1 MKKFTDKTNSL
12 KEPAIKTGNFVPKD
26 AVNLGWFSGKE
37 ISPKNNISI
46 VDLSSMTPENVN
58 SKNELNTIMYANELG
73 ILEDINGN
81 TFVESDDVSVSS
93 LFLNQETL
101 DGKYNVN
108 DLSSLTFAHSY
119 YVSRFFT
126 LIQSKVN
133 GNFSI
138 DDFLE
143 DKYIPNSIKVLD
155 EDGNL
160 YADSETG
167 IKKYRILLESFV
179 TNTNS
184 FLNDIPHRIIVLL
197 DDPSPR
203 NLKIVYDKVEANQD
217 GTWYGQQ
224 LRYQENIN
232 AVPIFD
238 EVKEESEVVD
248 YSNKLKK
255 IYSVKRNTKKALVD
269 GYFLDSPG
277 NQIYTNKKSIDD
289 NRIYEVFNWRLVA
302 KIQNSVNFSNVNY
315 GNGSRRNNILEKV
328 VNIGVIYSSNV
339 GKNLEK
345 IKPYV
350 ALNIQNS
357 PFNLANFSFQNP
369 LNIGN
374 QEKTKA
380 DHWLVDID
388 TVSDLSS
395 FDVLFFSPHWSITD
409 SQAAKINKTF
419 IEKNGTLILDASE
432 CSQDDILKLNRN
444 LTISSS
450 TAQITPSTY
459 NTNSIF
465 IDKNKNNGYPIS
477 NSQFIENCGIFGFS
491 KDINDNYKN
500 YKYFTNTNLTS
511 VLSNAETGQ
520 TGQNFIVSLR
530 NIPETNNLVSGNIVA
545 STAPIFNYCNNIYTG
560 SSLSPVD
567 NYGSISISINN
578 STGFSSYV
586 EGPYKFIYN
595 CILVAINDRVE
606 SSRIKTD
613 VRSSV
618 HYFTSDWNNNWVI
631 NSNVLFE
638 EEKIKYFS
646 NITNNNQTILAR
658 NIITSPKSYY
668 IDQIKKIISTYQDR
682 FFDQDQNNISFYIE
696 YTNDNVSWTNS
707 LPVTDLEKNEISSS
721 YEIVKIDNKESACYV
736 YTEKESPFFLIP
748 SGFGPHVIKEKIIES
763 KADKPSSF
771 SSNPPKNYDFSF
783 QLNHTLTSGSDSARV
798 FSASVKTNS
807 NVRFTQKNIYN
818 ELVTPER
825 PARDSYIDY
834 NSPIAGPRTVTPG
847 ATIAYRPIS
856 LLTTESNYGTAVT
869 NPFSCFVYTG
879 DIAEGNTW
887 DEYYQD
893 KAGMQTTYIKYIQL
907 TLNHAGYP
915 TAVDGLFKKV
925 GKQDS
930 VTHKNIKL
938 FQAAQGMKEDG
949 IVDSRTK
956 EALAFVWAAKDAD
969 SLEKTRVSVV
979 DKNNYK
985 DTKIWNYIKRASE
998 ISTASSSIVNNN
1010 SFRMINFT
1018 GSSKA
1023 VEEIRMWVGF
1033 QIPNNDSIDFSNLD
1047 TVPVIKIATSNS
1059 FSPSSVNYQGVKIL
1073 DWRIGDSF
1081 YTGAPGSDK
1090 KTGFVKGGDLTIKLT
1105 DAKCKGQWVSI
1116 LLLGSD
1122 LNNASFGPKAAG
1134 MAIDGISLVYKMKD
1148 TESVS
1153 YTYPT
1158 IPAIP
1163 YQAPVYAPREETLI
1177 VEGVVDLNNSF
1188 NGISFS
1194 GLERQITTADLKNYG
1209 TLRSITVFEK
1219 TGNRLNADRTISY
1232 NNLNVPLNNLAYKPD
1247 PNRFEIV
1254 DIANPIAI
1262 GSLTSAEVVA
1272 NSVKERQM
1280 DIPADDNSVTV
1291 RKRAISLNGS
1301 TNHLVKVSTV
1311 LSNYDNT
1318 TTYYNPDPNIE
1329 NPNPI
1334 TGYNLKKFSTGQ
1346 IIDGKNHAN
1355 YYDGILLLCKQNG
1368 TPYGFE
1374 DLNPSAISSNIS
1386 RDMDAYYSN
1395 IKILALNGTAKQGG
1409 LEYGFFDVTAKE
1421 FIGKEITYL
1430 RYIQNPQDIFIAV
1443 FAYDYDGNL
1452 STQKEFTS
1460 ASADSIYT
1468 PTQIPTRAA
1477 YPVFNVITNTRN
1489 KIQITGVSPNLSKTD
1504 PWPITITSGSF
1515 NKEVT
1520 LNNNLAIDWKA
1531 KYNGQNLTAIYDTS
1545 SIGSIAWSKVFGRG
1559 YYDVVGEKPVYN
1571 SPRSITLR
1579 QTPIHIVKTYSSDLT
1594 RKNSPL
1600 KPQVKIYTREN
1611 SNQSWTLVPYSSIKD
1626 INCKTGVIEFNT
1638 PIVPNNQNLIKV
1650 DYTIKQKNI
1659 NVKQSNGSPIPT
1671 NPFLNA
1677 NEIRINK
1684 PLYIYLMPKSIYKTA
1699 ARDGS
1704 NGEVVAQDMKK
1715 IVVEEYA
1722 TQPLVNYTYNN
1733 NIFNKLDPVS
1743 YDPFALLIGI
1753 IYVINTKDDDNFTF
1767 SDLRV
1772 KGGGISANFDTNNV
1786 IDALSQAVSFWDVYP
1801 PMAEAYPKGGYVIVK
1816 IPTSVKKNF
1825 INPQEVYDIVKANL
1839 TAGVVFD
1846 LLDMDG
1852 NDWSSSVT
1860 ISS

>member
-26 AVNLGWFSGKE
+26 AVNLGWFSGRE
-37 ISPKNNISI
+37 INPKNNISI
-46 VDLSSMTPENVN
+46 VDLSSMTPENIN
-58 SKNELNTIMYANELG
+58 SRNKSNTIMYANELG
-73 ILEDINGN
+73 ILEDIDGN

-93 LFLNQETL
+93 IFLNQETV
-101 DGKYNVN
+101 DRKYNIN
-108 DLSSLTFAHSY
+108 DTDSLTFAHSY

-126 LIQSKVN
+126 LIQSKVH

-143 DKYIPNSIKVLD
+143 DKYLPNNIKVLD

-197 DDPSPR
+197 DDPDPK
-203 NLKIVYDKVEANQD
+203 NLKIVYDKVEANAD

-232 AVPIFD
+232 TVPIFD
-238 EVKEESEVVD
+238 EIQEESEVID
-248 YSNKLKK
+248 YSNQSKK
-255 IYSVKRNTKKALVD
+255 IYSVKRNSKKALVD

-302 KIQNSVNFSNVNY
+302 KVQNSVNFSRTNY
-315 GNGSRRNNILEKV
+315 GSGSGRSNILEKV
-328 VNIGVIYSSNV
+328 VNIGVLYSSNV
-339 GKNLEK
+339 GKNLAK

-350 ALNIQNS
+350 ALNVQNS
-357 PFNLANFSFQNP
+357 PFNLAGFSFSNP
-369 LNIGN
+369 LNTGN
-374 QEKTKA
+374 QRKSKA
-380 DHWLVDID
+380 DYWLVDID
-388 TVSDLSS
+388 SVSDLSM
-395 FDVLFFSPHWSITD
+395 FDVLFFCPHWSITD
-409 SQAAKINKTF
+409 SQAQKINKTF
-419 IEKNGTLILDASE
+419 IEKNGTLILDASG
-432 CSQDDILKLNRN
+432 CALNDMLSLNRN
-444 LTISSS
+444 LNISNN
-450 TAQITPSTY
+450 TAQINPSTY
-459 NTNSIF
+459 NLTNIF
-465 IDKNKNNGYPIS
+465 IDKNKNNGYSIS

-491 KDINDNYKN
+491 KDVNDNYKN

-511 VLSNAETGQ
+511 VLSNSNTGQ
-520 TGQNFIVSLR
+520 PGQNFVVSLR
-530 NIPETNNLVSGNIVA
+530 NSPETNNLVAGNIVA
-545 STAPIFNYCNNIYTG
+545 STAPIFDYCNNIYSG
-560 SSLSPVD
+560 SNLNPTD
-567 NYGSISISINN
+567 NYQDVSIPVN
-578 STGFSSYV
+578 STTGFSSYV

-606 SSRIKTD
+606 SSKVKTD

-618 HYFTSDWNNNWVI
+618 HYFTTDWNNNWVI

-638 EEKIKYFS
+638 EEKAKYFS
-646 NITNNNQTILAR
+646 NITNNNETILAR
-658 NIITSPKSYY
+658 NIIDSPKSYY
-668 IDQIKKIISTYQDR
+668 IEQIKKIISSYQDR
-682 FFDQDQNNISFYIE
+682 FFDQDQNNTTFYIE
-696 YTNDNVSWTNS
+696 YTNNNISWTNS
-707 LPVTDLEKNEISSS
+707 SSVSDLEKNEISSS
-721 YEIVKIDNKESACYV
+721 YEIVKIDNKQSACYV

-748 SGFGPHVIKEKIIES
+748 SGFGPHIIKEKIIDS
-763 KADKPSSF
+763 KVNKLSSF
-771 SSNPPKNYDFSF
+771 SSNPPQNYNFSL
-783 QLNHTLTSGSDSARV
+783 QLNHSLTTGSDSARV

-807 NVRFTQKNIYN
+807 IVRFTQKNTYD

-825 PARDSYIDY
+825 PARGAYVDY
-834 NSPIAGPRTVTPG
+834 NSPISTPG
-847 ATIAYRPIS
+847 PVTVGADINYRPIS
-856 LLTTESNYGTAVT
+856 LLTTESNYGTPVT
-869 NPFSCFVYTG
+869 NPLSCFVYTG

-887 DEYYQD
+887 DEYFQD
-893 KAGMQTTYIKYIQL
+893 KAGMQASYIKYIQL

-915 TAVDGLFKKV
+915 TAVDGSFKKV

-930 VTHKNIKL
+930 ATHKNIKL
-938 FQAAQGMKEDG
+938 FQASRGMKEDG

-956 EALAFVWAAKDAD
+956 EALAFVWAEKNAD

-985 DTKIWNYIKRASE
+985 DKKIWDYIKRASE
-998 ISTASSSIVNNN
+998 ISTASSSIVNNR

-1047 TVPVIKIATSNS
+1047 KVPVIKISTSSS
-1059 FSPSSVNYQGVKIL
+1059 FSPSSTNYQGVKIL
-1073 DWRIGDSF
+1073 DWRLGNSF

-1105 DAKCKGQWVSI
+1105 DAQCKGQFISI

-1122 LNNASFGPKAAG
+1122 LNNSAFGPKAAG
-1134 MAIDGISLVYKMKD
+1134 IAIDGITLTYKMKD
-1148 TESVS
+1148 TPTTTIS
-1153 YTYPT
+1153 YPT

-1163 YQAPVYAPREETLI
+1163 YQAPVYASRDETLV
-1177 VEGVVDLNNSF
+1177 VEGIVDMNSSF
-1188 NGISFS
+1188 NGVSFS
-1194 GLERQITTADLKNYG
+1194 GLEKQITTADLKNYG
-1209 TLRSITVFEK
+1209 ILKSITLYEK
-1219 TGNRLNADRTISY
+1219 VGNRLNATRPITY
-1232 NNLNVPLNNLAYKPD
+1232 NNLNVPLNNVAYKPD
-1247 PNRFEIV
+1247 PNRSEIV
-1254 DIANPIAI
+1254 DISNPNII
-1262 GSLTSAEVVA
+1262 RSLNSAEVVP
-1272 NSVKERQM
+1272 NSVRERQM
-1280 DIPADDNSVTV
+1280 DIPATDESVVAT
-1291 RKRAISLNGS
+1291 RKAISFNGA

-1311 LSNYDNT
+1311 LANYNNT
-1318 TTYYNPDPNIE
+1318 TTYYNPDPSDE
-1329 NPNPI
+1329 TQGPL
-1334 TGYNLKKFSTGQ
+1334 TGYKLKKFSTGQ
-1346 IIDGKNHAN
+1346 IIDGKNHTN

-1368 TPYGFE
+1368 TPFGFE
-1374 DLNPSAISSNIS
+1374 GLNPSAISSNIS
-1386 RDMDAYYSN
+1386 QDMDAYYSN
-1395 IKILALNGTAKQGG
+1395 IKVSGLNGTDKKGG
-1409 LEYGFFDVTAKE
+1409 LEYGFFDISTKE

-1430 RYIQNPQDIFIAV
+1430 RYIKNPQDIFIAV

-1460 ASADSIYT
+1460 ASSSSIYT
-1468 PTQIPTRAA
+1468 PTQVPTRAA
-1477 YPVFNVITNTRN
+1477 YPVFNVITNNKN
-1489 KIQITGVSPNLSKTD
+1489 KIQISGVSPNLSKTD

-1515 NKEVT
+1515 NKEVS
-1520 LNNNLAIDWKA
+1520 LANDKAVDWKL
-1531 KYNGQNLTAIYDTS
+1531 KYNGQTLTAIYDTS
-1545 SIGSIAWSKVFGRG
+1545 SISSVAWSKIFGRG

-1571 SPRSITLR
+1571 GPRSITLR
-1579 QTPIHIVKTYSSDLT
+1579 QVPVHVVKTYSSDFT

-1600 KPQVKIYTREN
+1600 KPQVKVYTRE
-1611 SNQSWTLVPYSSIKD
+1611 SVNQSWNLVPYSSIED
-1626 INCKTGVIEFNT
+1626 INCKTGVIEFNNS
-1638 PIVPNNQNLIKV
+1638 IVPNDQNLIKV

-1677 NEIRINK
+1677 DEIKINK
-1684 PLYIYLMPKSIYKTA
+1684 PLYIYLMPKTVYKTA

-1704 NGEVVAQDMKK
+1704 NGEIVAQDMKK
-1715 IVVEEYA
+1715 VVVEEY
-1722 TQPLVNYTYNN
+1722 TNQSLVNYTYDN
-1733 NIFNKLDPVS
+1733 NIFNKLDPFS

-1753 IYVINTKDDDNFTF
+1753 IYVINTKDDENFTF

-1786 IDALSQAVSFWDVYP
+1786 IDALSQSVSFWDVYP
-1801 PMAEAYPKGGYVIVK
+1801 PMAEAYPKGGYVMIK

-1825 INPQEVYDIVKANL
+1825 TNPQEVYDIVRANL
-1839 TAGVVFD
+1839 TAGVAFD